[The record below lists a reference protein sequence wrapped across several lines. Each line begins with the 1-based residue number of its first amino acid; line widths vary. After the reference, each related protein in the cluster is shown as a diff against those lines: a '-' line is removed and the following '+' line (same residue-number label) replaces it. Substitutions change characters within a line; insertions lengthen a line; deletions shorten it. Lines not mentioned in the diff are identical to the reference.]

1 LYTHYASLESKSI
14 LDGNDTVIY
23 GSSWSFMRYVTDTYG
38 QSEGGFLGSINKV
51 QNDHGVANVVS
62 KSGKPFSEL
71 FGMFSIA
78 SLADN
83 YPDVNLTDPKLRL
96 ASWNSRNLFQRM
108 STDLVG
114 SDGAPA
120 YPLAW
125 PLRSRNVSFGN
136 FNTAQA
142 EVSQLRGGGFAAWE
156 LSGTQTGPQ
165 ALAIRS
171 TNGGAAPPLI
181 GMAIVRH
188 PVSQSIL
195 STSVRSIP
203 LALTIFRICSAP
215 VLLWLA
221 ALGREEVFL
230 WLAIAA
236 LLSDV
241 LDGALARR
249 LGAASETGRLLDSW
263 ADLLI
268 ALVSFAGGYA
278 PLAGHHARGRGLLR
292 SGLAALVIPNAW
304 GLLRYRRLLGYH
316 TLSAKSSGVFLAT
329 GTVMLFT
336 GVSPVPFRLASFV
349 EVLVA
354 AEYIAISLI
363 LPGWTGEM
371 KSAWHAWRY
380 RQGARGG
387 EPA

>member
-1 LYTHYASLESKSI
+1 
-14 LDGNDTVIY
+14 
-23 GSSWSFMRYVTDTYG
+23 M
-38 QSEGGFLGSINKV
+38 
-51 QNDHGVANVVS
+51 
-62 KSGKPFSEL
+62 
-71 FGMFSIA
+71 
-78 SLADN
+78 
-83 YPDVNLTDPKLRL
+83 
-96 ASWNSRNLFQRM
+96 
-108 STDLVG
+108 
-114 SDGAPA
+114 
-120 YPLAW
+120 
-125 PLRSRNVSFGN
+125 
-136 FNTAQA
+136 
-142 EVSQLRGGGFAAWE
+142 
-156 LSGTQTGPQ
+156 
-165 ALAIRS
+165 
-171 TNGGAAPPLI
+171 
-181 GMAIVRH
+181 
-188 PVSQSIL
+188 SQSIL

-221 ALGREEVFL
+221 ALGRERIFL

-249 LGAASETGRLLDSW
+249 LGASSETGRLLDSW

-268 ALVSFAGGYA
+268 ALVSFAGA
-278 PLAGHHARGRGLLR
+278 TLLWPDTMR
-292 SGLAALVIPNAW
+292 EEAMYFALVLAALVIPNAW

-316 TLSAKSSGVFLAT
+316 TLSAKSSGVLLAI
-329 GTVMLFT
+329 GAVMLFT
-336 GVSPVPFRLASFV
+336 GLSPVPFRLASFV

-380 RQGARGG
+380 RQGARDG